1 LGTFVAFGTF
11 SFMTIGLKEVI
22 PMTMYRYS
30 KKDGRYEPNPLE
42 LKDPE
47 CLLFCS
53 LMCSSDVVAAVSLV
67 SYEESPD
74 LYSVVF
80 GEGITNDAV
89 SIILFTTVYRYT
101 NGPAKLGGS
110 TFVEI
115 TKDFSIL
122 GFNSLMIGIVYA
134 ILSAYL
140 LKRFRVFS
148 KKPVM
153 EVMMIFCIGY
163 LAYVTAELSENSG
176 IITLLTAGIVMGHY
190 TWFNLSP
197 MGKQASYIV
206 FEFLGYTME
215 AFVFG
220 YLGLTFF
227 SYA

>member
-1 LGTFVAFGTF
+1 
-11 SFMTIGLKEVI
+11 LK
-22 PMTMYRYS
+22 
-30 KKDGRYEPNPLE
+30 
-42 LKDPE
+42 LKTPE

-67 SYEESPD
+67 SFEKDPD

-89 SIILFTTVYRYT
+89 SIILFTTVYRFT
-101 NGPAKLGGS
+101 SGKSELGVGAAWTIS
-110 TFVEI
+110 
-115 TKDFSIL
+115 KDFSVL
-122 GFNSLMIGIVYA
+122 AFNSLLIGTLFA
-134 ILSAYL
+134 IGSAYI

-148 KKPVM
+148 KNPVM

-163 LAYVTAELSENSG
+163 LAYVTAELSKNSG

-197 MGKQASYIV
+197 MGKQASYTV
-206 FEFLGYTME
+206 FEFMGYIME

-227 SYA
+227 SYAQY

>member
-1 LGTFVAFGTF
+1 
-11 SFMTIGLKEVI
+11 
-22 PMTMYRYS
+22 
-30 KKDGRYEPNPLE
+30 
-42 LKDPE
+42 
-47 CLLFCS
+47 
-53 LMCSSDVVAAVSLV
+53 MCSSDVVAAVSLV
-67 SYEESPD
+67 SYEKDPD

-101 NGPAKLGGS
+101 SGNKDNNNKVGG
-110 TFVEI
+110 TMLFDI
-115 TKDFSIL
+115 TKDFSVL
-122 GFNSLMIGIVYA
+122 GFNSLLIGIVYA
-134 ILSAYL
+134 ILSAYI

-148 KKPVM
+148 KKPIA

-176 IITLLTAGIVMGHY
+176 IITLLTVGIVMGHY

-197 MGKQASYIV
+197 MGKTASYLV